1 MSFIDYQ
8 LSEQNTTDVT
18 VGFGWKFKDFKPIA
32 FFRKKN
38 KDDEKEKIKLGEMD
52 FNFDFGKTV
61 AKDELNLK
69 CDVSF
74 RDDKTVNHILDQDQ
88 SVATRGMQTI
98 RISPS
103 IEWIP
108 NNRLTF
114 RLFFDYTQTIP
125 AVSTSF
131 PITSLKGGLTIRFS
145 LSQ

>member
-1 MSFIDYQ
+1 
-8 LSEQNTTDVT
+8 
-18 VGFGWKFKDFKPIA
+18 
-32 FFRKKN
+32 
-38 KDDEKEKIKLGEMD
+38 MD

-69 CDVSF
+69 CEVSY
-74 RDDKTVNHILDQDQ
+74 RDDKTINHILDQEQ
-88 SVATRGMQTI
+88 SVATRGMETL

-103 IEWIP
+103 LEWIP

-114 RLFFDYTQTIP
+114 RLFFDFNQTIP

-131 PITSLKGGLTIRFS
+131 PITNVKGGLTIRFS

>member
-1 MSFIDYQ
+1 M
-8 LSEQNTTDVT
+8 
-18 VGFGWKFKDFKPIA
+18 
-32 FFRKKN
+32 
-38 KDDEKEKIKLGEMD
+38 KLGQMD

-69 CDVSF
+69 CDVSY
-74 RDDKTVNHILDQDQ
+74 RDDKTVNHILDQNQ
-88 SVATRGMQTI
+88 SVATRGMKTI

-114 RLFFDYTQTIP
+114 RLFVDYTQTIP
-125 AVSTSF
+125 AVSTSY
-131 PITSLKGGLTIRFS
+131 PITSVNGGLTIRFS